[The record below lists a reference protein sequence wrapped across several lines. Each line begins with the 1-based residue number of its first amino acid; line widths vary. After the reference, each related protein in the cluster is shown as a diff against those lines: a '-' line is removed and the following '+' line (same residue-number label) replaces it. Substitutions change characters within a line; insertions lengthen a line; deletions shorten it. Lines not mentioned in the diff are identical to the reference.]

1 MRLPLRLNKLEKK
14 IFEIVKRES
23 GDSDLKGLFRKLI
36 LETISARIETE
47 TQGIYPLHNVY
58 IHKLKV
64 LNKPAFDRFKLAEVH
79 AEAPE
84 DFGQSVVKRAE
95 EDEEGG
101 YVPREGEEER
111 EIAPITQREFTD
123 DPEQM

>member
-1 MRLPLRLNKLEKK
+1 MRLLHKLNKLEKK

-95 EDEEGG
+95 EDEEG
-101 YVPREGEEER
+101 YVQGGEEQ
-111 EIAPITQREFTD
+111 EIVPMTQREFTEEV
-123 DPEQM
+123 EQM